1 VGRTTADLQPGVQ
14 VIAVLQATQEVQAI
28 ADPPAAVAPVQATV
42 VLPGAAARVQAIVV
56 LPEAAAPAQAA
67 VPVLQG
73 AGQATAAVPVL
84 QEAAAPEDPDQ
95 LAVVVQEVPDP
106 HRVPEDNK
114 TLQEIC

>member
-56 LPEAAAPAQAA
+56 LPEAAAPA
-67 VPVLQG
+67 
-73 AGQATAAVPVL
+73 L